1 MTNILV
7 VEDNAGMRGLMR
19 IHLSRAGYQVLEA
32 ADGKKALDAMEHNR
46 VDLIVADVMMPNMDG
61 LELTRELRSAGTELP
76 ILIVT
81 ARDTLDD
88 KRTGFRAGADDY
100 LTKPLDMEEMLLHI
114 EALLRRWGK
123 TVTREMKV
131 GGCTLR
137 PESLTVTGEGYCI
150 TLRQKEYLL
159 LEKLLSYPGRVFT
172 RAQLLDEL
180 WGYDC
185 DSDPRTVDS
194 HIKQL
199 RKKLKNADSIRI
211 QTIRGLVY
219 RAAVPKQK

>member
-159 LEKLLSYPGRVFT
+159 LEKLLSYPMQIFT
-172 RAQLLDEL
+172 RQTLMDEI
-180 WGYDC
+180 WGYDSE
-185 DSDPRTVDS
+185 SDPRTVDT
-194 HIKQL
+194 HIKRL
-199 RKKLKNADSIRI
+199 REKLGGVKDFELVSV
-211 QTIRGLVY
+211 RGLGY
-219 RAAVPKQK
+219 KAVVNR